1 VEIRISGVSKIFKP
15 DIVALEDIYITVRP
29 GEFLYLV
36 GPTGSGKSTLL
47 RLITGEARPTRGQ
60 IAVGPFNLRKMG
72 WGALSYY
79 RRYVGV
85 VFQDFKLLPH
95 LTAYENVTFALEA
108 MGLPPKEIKVK
119 TGEVLE
125 RLGLWRRR
133 FLHPPQLSGG
143 EQQRLAIARAVVKSP
158 SILIAD
164 EPTGNLDTNTAEG
177 IMDILLSINAAGT
190 TVIMA
195 THNQYIVDT
204 YRARVVELRMGRMMR
219 DEEKGRYDTYGYN

>member
-1 VEIRISGVSKIFKP
+1 
-15 DIVALEDIYITVRP
+15 
-29 GEFLYLV
+29 
-36 GPTGSGKSTLL
+36 
-47 RLITGEARPTRGQ
+47 
-60 IAVGPFNLRKMG
+60 M
-72 WGALSYY
+72 
-79 RRYVGV
+79 

-95 LTAYENVTFALEA
+95 LTAYENVAFAWRRWA
-108 MGLPPKEIKVK
+108 PPPKEFRVK
-119 TGEVLE
+119 AGEALD

-158 SILIAD
+158 ALLIAD
-164 EPTGNLDTNTAEG
+164 EPTGNLDANTAEG
-177 IMDILLSINAAGT
+177 IMDILLSINASGT

-219 DEEKGRYDTYGYN
+219 DEEKGRYGSYGYN